1 MADEISVNRWGSGD
15 RDAVLI
21 HGLGNSSE
29 SWWEVGP
36 ALAERGYSVHAVDLP
51 GHGRSA
57 ALADY
62 SVEALVAAVV
72 GAVPAEPAM
81 VIGHSLGGLVL
92 AHALPRLAPRLT
104 VYEDPAWTVALN
116 AEVTAAFRAQ
126 KKWTIDDIER
136 TYPQWS
142 DESRRRKLEALAQWD
157 ESILDDLPGF
167 TPATITTP
175 QVPTA
180 VILADPSSLVPAERV
195 TSLRQ
200 NGFHVQ
206 AVPGAGHVVHFDD
219 IDGYLRALDE
229 AIAR

>member
-1 MADEISVNRWGSGD
+1 MADEIRVERWGSGD

-57 ALADY
+57 ALDHY
-62 SVEALVAAVV
+62 TVEALVDAVI
-72 GAVPAEPAM
+72 GAVPAEPALA
-81 VIGHSLGGLVL
+81 IGHSLGGLVL
-92 AHALPRLAPRLT
+92 AHALERLEPRLA
-104 VYEDPAWTVALN
+104 VFEDPAWTVTLVPEV
-116 AEVTAAFRAQ
+116 AEAFRAQ

-142 DESRRRKLEALAQWD
+142 DESRRRKLEALAHWD
-157 ESILDDLPGF
+157 ESILDDLSDF

-180 VILADPSSLVPAERV
+180 VILADPSALVSAERA
-195 TSLRQ
+195 TSLRE
-200 NGFHVQ
+200 NGFHVV